1 MKYIIKVF
9 IFLISLTMQALENK
23 ILFKVD
29 NEIITSL
36 DILNERNI

>member
-1 MKYIIKVF
+1 MKIYKKILIIFF
-9 IFLISLTMQALENK
+9 IFLSNNALSLENK

-36 DILNERNI
+36 DY